1 MSENTT
7 ASKTT
12 FQQCWRMVYINR
24 FGRTGLLD
32 FVYIH
37 QKNLGKIFLRQIL
50 NLSIVGALKNSEIF
64 VNLKVSVTGQGYKN
78 WTIVELGNAAGIEI
92 WESKYLFSE
101 YCCIAIVRY
110 LGTWHL
116 KSEFRFSSLTVSFLK
131 VLKIMLCKLTSLS
144 DFTPDKNMFCYGNI
158 STAPSKI
165 GKAWQDLVGKKSHL
179 SHATNDRFFCK
190 NFVQC
195 ARTQWNEKRKSR
207 VYLNV
212 WNVSVSHGFWSK
224 SAWFTQIS
232 VAFCANC
239 SFTEKSVVTWWLE
252 PFLITR
258 WILKKHVSVTITI
271 KTWPSVWFR
280 SLFSCQKKISTT
292 SIYRSEGT
300 LIR

>member
-7 ASKTT
+7 ANKTT
-12 FQQCWRMVYINR
+12 FQQCWRMFYINR

-32 FVYIH
+32 FLYIH

-78 WTIVELGNAAGIEI
+78 LTIVELGNAAGIEI

-101 YCCIAIVRY
+101 YCCITIVRY

-131 VLKIMLCKLTSLS
+131 VLKIMVCKLTSLS
-144 DFTPDKNMFCYGNI
+144 DFTPD
-158 STAPSKI
+158 
-165 GKAWQDLVGKKSHL
+165 
-179 SHATNDRFFCK
+179 RFFCK
-190 NFVQC
+190 NFVKC
-195 ARTQWNEKRKSR
+195 ARVQWNEKRKSR

-224 SAWFTQIS
+224 SAWFAQIS

-252 PFLITR
+252 PFLIIR
-258 WILKKHVSVTITI
+258 WILEKNMS
-271 KTWPSVWFR
+271 
-280 SLFSCQKKISTT
+280 
-292 SIYRSEGT
+292 
-300 LIR
+300 